1 MATLDSPGASNVS
14 PLATPA
20 NNAPSPEFLVLVFSK
35 TKGYRHASIPAG
47 IKAIQELAASSR
59 SSSPSPSF
67 SVHATEDAIVFNPS
81 TLAQYRVIVFL
92 QVSGEFL
99 DNDIQL
105 GALKGFVRDGGGII
119 GVHCA
124 ATGLPSSEWYAKLI
138 GGVFLEHPE
147 PQKGRVVVEDG
158 KHPAAWAKE
167 MAAVTRQP
175 STEMGPDEFEWFD
188 EWYNFA
194 SNPRDQEGVRVL
206 MSVRESSY
214 QGGTMG
220 TDHHPVAWCQE
231 LKQGG
236 RSFYTALGHFDEAF
250 ADSSFMAQIRNAITW
265 TSGLG
270 VAEAAR
276 S

>member
-1 MATLDSPGASNVS
+1 MATPDSASNVS

-20 NNAPSPEFLVLVFSK
+20 NAPSPGFLVLVFSK

-47 IKAIQELAASSR
+47 VKAIQGLAASSR
-59 SSSPSPSF
+59 SSSSPSSPGPSPSF

-92 QVSGEFL
+92 QASGEFL
-99 DNDIQL
+99 DNEIQL
-105 GALKGFVRDGGGII
+105 GALKEFVRNGGGVV

-124 ATGLPSSEWYAKLI
+124 STGLPSSEWYNKLI
-138 GGVFLEHPE
+138 GGVFLDHQE

-167 MAAVTRQP
+167 MDAVTCQP
-175 STEMGPDEFEWFD
+175 STETGPDEFEWFD

-194 SNPRDQEGVRVL
+194 SNPRDQKGVRVL

-214 QGGTMG
+214 EGGTMG

-231 LKQGG
+231 LEQGG

-250 ADSSFMAQIRNAITW
+250 ADPSFMAQIRNAIMW

-270 VAEAAR
+270 AAP
-276 S
+276 